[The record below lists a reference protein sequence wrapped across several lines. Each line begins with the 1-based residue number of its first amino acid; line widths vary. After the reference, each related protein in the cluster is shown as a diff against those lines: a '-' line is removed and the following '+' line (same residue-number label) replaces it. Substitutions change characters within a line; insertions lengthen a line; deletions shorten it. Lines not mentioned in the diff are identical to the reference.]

1 MWWIVI
7 AVLVFIALVADWLI
21 VMGTNP
27 KKWKGGKD
35 HDRSNGSC

>member
-7 AVLVFIALVADWLI
+7 VVLILIALAIDWII

-27 KKWKGGKD
+27 KKWKGGKE
-35 HDRSNGSC
+35 G

>member
-7 AVLVFIALVADWLI
+7 VVLILIALAIDWII

-27 KKWKGGKD
+27 NKWKGGKE
-35 HDRSNGSC
+35 G